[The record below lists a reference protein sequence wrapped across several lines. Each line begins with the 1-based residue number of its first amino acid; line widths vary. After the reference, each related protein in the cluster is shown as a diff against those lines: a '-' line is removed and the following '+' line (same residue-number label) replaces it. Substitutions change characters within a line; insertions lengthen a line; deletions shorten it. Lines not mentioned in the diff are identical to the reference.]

1 MAPKLPNTSA
11 PPDNEADD
19 SGPSESNPPE
29 ETMGGSKKGS
39 GGLFGRA
46 YGAPEHSNSAAKV
59 SEAMQPSTS
68 GEDSV
73 TDSSEQDVGPDG
85 GPRPDLFR
93 AGLPAQTRNAKE
105 V

>member
-46 YGAPEHSNSAAKV
+46 YGAPEHSNAAARV
-59 SEAMQPSTS
+59 SEAMRPSGS
-68 GEDSV
+68 SNSV
-73 TDSSEQDVGPDG
+73 TDSTEQDVDSDHGPH
-85 GPRPDLFR
+85 
-93 AGLPAQTRNAKE
+93 PAFLADQRENKA